1 MDSHE
6 TIVESKYRILFVVLL
21 IACLSC
27 IDMTNRLNIHAFTAP
42 IVTALLLSWPTKYC
56 SNTIRPFVQLVVGE
70 LFLGLCIVDCYCQEF
85 FGTPITPQIL
95 RSLFLSNTRE
105 TCEFLSTFVGG
116 YILLHWRITFLL
128 ILVIILPICLFCRW
142 KISPIY
148 SRKLKITGIIILL
161 FCILAEV
168 PTTFRYVQLFL
179 QKQNI
184 EKIEGLIFRHYHEE
198 VPTPLHRIAFAYYA
212 STQSS
217 EILDRIK
224 LSTFT
229 TDIDSCSY
237 TSPHIVLIIGES
249 YNKHHSS
256 LYGYH
261 IPTTPLQQ
269 ERKNRGELFPFS
281 NAITPWNITSNVFLD
296 IFSLWESGNDE
307 KITAYPLFP
316 ILFRRAGYTVS
327 FFSNQYL
334 LKGFLKGAT
343 NQAGNFFLADSE
355 LSDSLFDYRNQRSS
369 KYDMGIVEQFKNYKS
384 ERGYANYT
392 LDIIHLIGQHFEYSM
407 RYPHSKA
414 TFSEKD
420 YSERT
425 IDKEAKRIV
434 MHYDNATKYNDEVLD
449 SLLSLH
455 ENDNAVIIYL
465 SDHGEEVYDELPV
478 HGRLFQTPT
487 KTQAKNEFEVPMWI
501 WCSRKYQDNYPDII
515 TCIHN
520 SVNNPI
526 LTDNLPQILLFL
538 AGIKCKWTDSKRN
551 VLSPQY
557 KSKPRIIGGRIDFDK
572 L

>member
-1 MDSHE
+1 ME
-6 TIVESKYRILFVVLL
+6 LKCKILFVFLL
-21 IACLSC
+21 AAHLLCVDTTNGLSIHCL
-27 IDMTNRLNIHAFTAP
+27 TAP
-42 IVTALLLSWPTKYC
+42 ILTAVLLSWPI
-56 SNTIRPFVQLVVGE
+56 NFIPINIRPFVQFVVGE
-70 LFLGLCIVDCYCQEF
+70 FFIGLCVVDCYCQEF
-85 FGTPITPQIL
+85 FGAPITPQIFSNL
-95 RSLFLSNTRE
+95 LLSNTRE
-105 TCEFLSTFVGG
+105 ISEFLSSFVGG
-116 YILLHWRITFLL
+116 YILLHWRITLLL
-128 ILVIILPICLFCRW
+128 ILVTFLPVCLFCKW
-142 KISPIY
+142 KISPNC
-148 SRKLKITGIIILL
+148 SRKYRIVAIITFV
-161 FCILAEV
+161 FCIIVEV

-179 QKQNI
+179 QKHNL
-184 EKIEGLIFRHYHEE
+184 ERIEGLIFRHYHEE
-198 VPTPLHRIAFAYYA
+198 IPTPFHRIVFAYYA

-217 EILDRIK
+217 RILDGIRQ
-224 LSTFT
+224 STYT
-229 TDIDSCSY
+229 AKIESCSY

-249 YNKHHSS
+249 YNKYHSS
-256 LYGYH
+256 LYGYRLS
-261 IPTTPLQQ
+261 TTPLQK
-269 ERKNRGELFPFS
+269 ERKNRGELFPFT

-296 IFSLWESGNDE
+296 IFSLWEQANIDN
-307 KITAYPLFP
+307 ITAYPLFP
-316 ILFRRAGYTVS
+316 ILFRRAGYSVS
-327 FFSNQYL
+327 FFSNQYF

-343 NQAGNFFLADSE
+343 NQAGHFFLADEE
-355 LSDSLFDYRNQRSS
+355 LSDSLFDFRNQRSS

-515 TCIHN
+515 TSIHN

-557 KSKPRIIGGRIDFDK
+557 KSKPRIIGGSMDFDK